1 MKLFSGT
8 SQDMP
13 AIPESEL
20 ILNRDGSIYHLN
32 LLPEHISDTIIT
44 VGDPGRVHKI
54 TQYFDT
60 IDFEMNKREFI
71 TQTGTFNKK
80 RITVISSGMGTDN
93 VEILL
98 TELDALVNIDLKRRS
113 LKEKRT
119 RLNIIR
125 IGTSGSLHADI
136 PLDSLLVSH
145 AAIGLDTLMCF
156 YQLPQS
162 DQEKDITR
170 QLQEKLN
177 LPFQPYCVN
186 GSSQLRERLAFDM
199 AGGNTVT
206 CPGFYAPQGRRLRL
220 GLKLPA
226 LINELTYFHPHDF
239 WITNFEMETA
249 GYYALGRLLDHQVL
263 SLNAIVAN
271 RITNQFSKDPDKIID
286 ALVKK
291 VLERI

>member
-8 SQDMP
+8 SKDP
-13 AIPESEL
+13 YSIPESEL
-20 ILNRDGSIYHLN
+20 IINKDGSIYHLN
-32 LLPEHISDTIIT
+32 LLPEHIADTIIT

-54 TQYFDT
+54 TQYFDS

-71 TQTGTFNKK
+71 THTGTFNKK

-98 TELDALVNIDLKRRS
+98 TELDALANIDLKKRQ
-113 LKEKRT
+113 LKEKHT

-136 PLDSLLVSH
+136 PVDSLLVSQ

-162 DQEKDITR
+162 DLEIDISR
-170 QLQEKLN
+170 QMQEKLN

-186 GSSQLRERLAFDM
+186 GSEQLRERLAHDM
-199 AGGNTVT
+199 RGGNTVT

-220 GLKLPA
+220 GLKLPT
-226 LINELTYFHPHDF
+226 LINELAYFHPHDF

-263 SLNAIVAN
+263 SLNAMVAN
-271 RITNQFSKDPDKIID
+271 RITNQFSKDPDKTID
-286 ALVKK
+286 MLVKK